1 MKKAKI
7 VIGLGFG
14 DEGKGITTDFLCS
27 QNPKAIVIR
36 FSGGQQAAHTV
47 LLNGKKH
54 IHSSFASGALRGLPS
69 YFSEHCTIHPSL
81 LYNEFLELKEKG
93 GNTTLY
99 IHPLAKITT
108 PFDVWQNRNNTKNL
122 SHGSCGKGIG
132 ATMKRNEGAHK
143 LFAIDLIGPKDFLI
157 EKLKN
162 ITSYYGFSNDTQL
175 QEEVAYFLEC
185 IEKID
190 WKIANYDFLK
200 NYETL
205 IFEGSQGILLDMD
218 HGVFPNVTYANTT
231 SKNAMEI
238 CKQLAIQDIEL
249 FYVSRCY
256 TTRHGSGWM
265 PNEENI
271 TLVNNEE
278 ETCVYNEYQKELRFG
293 KLDEELLLHAL
304 QIDQIYSK
312 ATKNNLVLTCLDQH
326 KQEVDFDKLKT
337 KFDTIYGSYA
347 PESKFF
353 KTIK

>member
-1 MKKAKI
+1 MKKAKV

-27 QNPKAIVIR
+27 QNPEAIVIR
-36 FSGGQQAAHTV
+36 FSGGPQAAHTV
-47 LLNGKKH
+47 MLNGKKH

-93 GNTTLY
+93 GNTSLY
-99 IHPLAKITT
+99 IHPLAKVIT
-108 PFDVWQNRNNTKNL
+108 PFDVWQNRTNTKNL
-122 SHGSCGKGIG
+122 THGSCGKGIG
-132 ATMKRNEGAHK
+132 ATMKRNEGAYK
-143 LFAIDLIGPKDFLI
+143 LFAIDVIGPKSFLI

-162 ITSYYGFSNDTQL
+162 IASYYGVTNDTQL
-175 QEEVAYFLEC
+175 QNEVAYFLEC
-185 IEKID
+185 IEKTN
-190 WKIANYDFLK
+190 WKIATYDELE

-205 IFEGSQGILLDMD
+205 IFEGSQGVLLDMD

-238 CKQLAIQDIEL
+238 CKKLDIQDIEL

-265 PNEENI
+265 PNEEPI

-278 ETCVYNEYQKELRFG
+278 ETCVYNDYQKELRLG

-304 QIDQIYSK
+304 QIDQIYVK
-312 ATKNNLVLTCLDQH
+312 AIKINLVLTCLDQYR
-326 KQEVDFDKLKT
+326 QEVNFDKLKT

-353 KTIK
+353 KAIQ

>member
-1 MKKAKI
+1 MKKAKV

-27 QNPKAIVIR
+27 QNPEAIVIR

-54 IHSSFASGALRGLPS
+54 VHSSFSSGALRGLPS

-93 GNTTLY
+93 GNTSLY
-99 IHPLAKITT
+99 IHPLAKVTT

-122 SHGSCGKGIG
+122 THGSCGKGIG
-132 ATMKRNEGAHK
+132 ATMKRNEGAYK

-162 ITSYYGFSNDTQL
+162 IASYYGVTNDTQL

-185 IEKID
+185 IQKID
-190 WKIANYDFLK
+190 WKIATYDELE

-238 CKQLAIQDIEL
+238 CKQLDIQDIEQ

-312 ATKNNLVLTCLDQH
+312 ATKKNLALTCLDQY

-337 KFDTIYGSYA
+337 KFDAIYGSYA

>member
-1 MKKAKI
+1 MKKAKV

-27 QNPKAIVIR
+27 QNPEAIVIR

-99 IHPLAKITT
+99 IHPLAKVTT

-122 SHGSCGKGIG
+122 THGSCGKGIG
-132 ATMKRNEGAHK
+132 ATMKRYEGAYK
-143 LFAIDLIGPKDFLI
+143 LFAIDLIGPKDFLT

-162 ITSYYGFSNDTQL
+162 IATYYGVTNDTQL
-175 QEEVAYFLEC
+175 QEEVAYFLESF
-185 IEKID
+185 EKTD
-190 WKIANYDFLK
+190 WKIATYDELK

-205 IFEGSQGILLDMD
+205 IFEGSQGVLLDMD

-238 CKQLAIQDIEL
+238 CKQIDIQDIEL
-249 FYVSRCY
+249 FYVTRCY
-256 TTRHGSGWM
+256 LTRHGSGWM
-265 PNEENI
+265 PNEEALQLI
-271 TLVNNEE
+271 NNEE
-278 ETCVYNEYQKELRFG
+278 ETCVFNEYQKELRFAT
-293 KLDEELLLHAL
+293 LDEELLLHAL
-304 QIDQIYSK
+304 RIDQIYSK
-312 ATKNNLVLTCLDQH
+312 ATKSNLVITCLDQY
-326 KQEVDFDKLKT
+326 KQEVNFDKLKT

-353 KTIK
+353 KEIK